1 MDLVGVGFT
10 HDKGRGCDPAVFG
23 PVAAAVAA
31 GLTDDELEAMEFITA
46 PEGFGTREELVDL
59 LVRAAEEYA
68 STVAGHRSTVH
79 YGIPGTSLEFVFAG
93 GGSWGDDPYDG
104 FSDLVVFVDAC
115 DQFPVLAAASGLV
128 CQGLP
133 GPAASAAR

>member
-10 HDKGRGCDPAVFG
+10 RDKGGECDPAVVG
-23 PVAAAVAA
+23 SVAAAVVA
-31 GLTDDELEAMEFITA
+31 GLTDDEFEGIGFAAA
-46 PEGFGTREELVDL
+46 PEEFDTREDLVDL

-79 YGIPGTSLEFVFAG
+79 YGIPGTDLEFVFAG

-104 FSDLVVFVDAC
+104 FTDLVVFVEAC
-115 DQFPVLAAASGLV
+115 DLFPALAAAFGFV

-133 GPAASAAR
+133 AVAGGA